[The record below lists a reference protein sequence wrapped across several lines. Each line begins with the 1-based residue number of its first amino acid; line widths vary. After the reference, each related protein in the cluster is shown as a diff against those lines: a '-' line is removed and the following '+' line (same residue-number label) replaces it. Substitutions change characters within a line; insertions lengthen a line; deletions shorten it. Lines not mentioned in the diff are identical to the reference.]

1 MNIAH
6 CDAVGY
12 VHIMRCD
19 HEQRRISLKDTTGR
33 GYKKEYAAAIRSELL
48 LATQDSEEIQ

>member
-12 VHIMRCD
+12 IHIMRCD

-48 LATQDSEEIQ
+48 FAAKDSEEIQ

>member
-12 VHIMRCD
+12 VYIMRCD
-19 HEQRRISLKDTTGR
+19 HEQRRISLKDTTGQ
-33 GYKKEYAAAIRSELL
+33 GYKKEYAAVIRSELL
-48 LATQDSEEIQ
+48 FAAKDSEEIQ

>member
-1 MNIAH
+1 MCIAH

-12 VHIMRCD
+12 IHIMRCD

-33 GYKKEYAAAIRSELL
+33 RCKKEYAAVIRSELL
-48 LATQDSEEIQ
+48 LTTQDSEEVQ

>member
-33 GYKKEYAAAIRSELL
+33 RCKKEYGKALRSELL
-48 LATQDSEEIQ
+48 FAAKDSEEIQ